1 MNQGAHVPFRWG
13 VRFDDG
19 EVTADT
25 SGGANFN
32 AAENYAAGGTIGF
45 NMNWFQLPC

>member
-1 MNQGAHVPFRWG
+1 M
-13 VRFDDG
+13 RFDDG

-25 SGGANFN
+25 SGGANLN